1 MEGEEARRDGGDL
14 SDNPL
19 LAHLVFVRM
28 EELMDNLKLLDYEK
42 GFCKALR
49 FKPFSRYVLLL
60 ATS

>member
-28 EELMDNLKLLDYEK
+28 GELMDNLKLLDYEK

-49 FKPFSRYVLLL
+49 FKPFSR
-60 ATS
+60 